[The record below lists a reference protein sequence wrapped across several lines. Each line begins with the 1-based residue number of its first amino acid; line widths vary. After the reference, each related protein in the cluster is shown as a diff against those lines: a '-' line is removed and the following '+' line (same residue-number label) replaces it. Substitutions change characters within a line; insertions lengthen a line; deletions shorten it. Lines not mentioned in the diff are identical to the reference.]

1 MMLETRAKFI
11 SEEKFISFL
20 KRNREK
26 FKYIFGSYILEK
38 IITEYKYGFT
48 YLLPS

>member
-11 SEEKFISFL
+11 LEEKFISFL
-20 KRNREK
+20 KRIIEK
-26 FKYIFGSYILEK
+26 FKYIFGLYVLEK
-38 IITEYKYGFT
+38 IITEFKCGFT